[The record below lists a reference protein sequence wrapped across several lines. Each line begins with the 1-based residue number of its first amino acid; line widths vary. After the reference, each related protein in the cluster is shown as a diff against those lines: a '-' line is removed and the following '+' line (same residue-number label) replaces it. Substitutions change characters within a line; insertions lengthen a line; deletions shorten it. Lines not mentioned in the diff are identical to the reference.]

1 MGKTEEGE
9 ERMGDE
15 RDTDLKEE
23 ILRKCQL
30 NDHCLSRVDGE
41 AILKILRLAEED
53 LRA

>member
-1 MGKTEEGE
+1 
-9 ERMGDE
+9 MGDE

-23 ILRKCQL
+23 ITRKCQL
-30 NDHCLSRVDGE
+30 NDHHLNRVDGK